1 METKDSKIL
10 ERRIKD
16 LNKLAVAKEGHKF
29 RFPIYDYVKQSPFQ
43 TKCRKEFKNYLNE
56 HSEIKIGMYEY
67 NDYGDAGSICVVYT
81 EYGPIM
87 RFCLKDGII
96 FQGMIKDEKS
106 GTLRY
111 ARIKEIDLGCEI
123 PRHLHWCKYNG
134 ILGDDRGVFQ
144 EISTDFEPTR
154 TKRNEIYVQLEGVFK
169 TAYDKAQLCTPSRL
183 DARRAM
189 GE

>member
-1 METKDSKIL
+1 METKDAKIL
-10 ERRIKD
+10 AKRIKAV
-16 LNKLAVAKEGHKF
+16 NKDAAANLDRNG
-29 RFPIYDYVKQSPFQ
+29 RFPLYDYVKQSLFQ

-56 HSEIKIGMYEY
+56 HSEIKIGMYEL
-67 NDYGDAGSICVVYT
+67 NDYGDAGSACVVYT

-134 ILGDDRGVFQ
+134 ILGDDRDVFQ
-144 EISTDFEPTR
+144 DISTNFEPTR
-154 TKRNEIYVQLEGVFK
+154 SSRHEVFTQLESSFK
-169 TAYDKAQLCTPSRL
+169 EAYNKAQLCTPNRIE
-183 DARRAM
+183 ARRAM